1 MTAFAQQSSII
12 DVFYKDK
19 EPSQRALQKI
29 DLVLEEYKDEHQINY
44 FLIEAEETS
53 AKISEYGL
61 PSTHFPVAVVIDGKF
76 TAEIEG
82 RTISFV
88 HFPLFMKGIGRH
100 EGNWSLSDLK
110 EVLRD
115 KSLLSGQNILPPI
128 AEDNEDSECE
138 D

>member
-1 MTAFAQQSSII
+1 MFAQDLMVI

-29 DLVLEEYKDEHQINY
+29 DLVLEEYKDDHQINY
-44 FLIEAEETS
+44 HLIEADATQT
-53 AKISEYGL
+53 KISEFGL
-61 PSTHFPVAVVIDGKF
+61 PSTHFPVAVVIDGRF

-82 RTISFV
+82 KIISFV

-100 EGNWSLSDLK
+100 EGNWSLSDLS
-110 EVLRD
+110 EVLKD
-115 KSLLSGQNILPPI
+115 KSLLSEQNILPPI

-138 D
+138 N